1 MFLMDVGPRKDAEAI
16 PKKNK
21 KKSDT
26 CYLED
31 QSPDQENQVKSILQ
45 FY

>member
-16 PKKNK
+16 PKK